1 MECAFKKWAMVSGVT
16 GSRDSFSTKRTEK
29 LVLLK
34 DRSKSTFQPNQFE
47 WRYSVYANFEL
58 KRKIN
63 WLAKVAKRNICFVIA
78 GHQSELISH
87 FTKKKT
93 TKIMDKIFANK
104 VGGPPCPAQL
114 LSQQAFWSIP
124 PRALAAASRK
134 KNAFGPHQKS
144 EPWKIGTIA
153 NLGEVPL

>member
-1 MECAFKKWAMVSGVT
+1 M
-16 GSRDSFSTKRTEK
+16 
-29 LVLLK
+29 
-34 DRSKSTFQPNQFE
+34 
-47 WRYSVYANFEL
+47 YANFEL

-124 PRALAAASRK
+124 PRALAAASQK
-134 KNAFGPHQKS
+134 KTLLDPIKKVSLEKSGPSQ
-144 EPWKIGTIA
+144 I
-153 NLGEVPL
+153 